1 MMPSQNIIFKE
12 TQRFKQ
18 WWIWLFLILI
28 NGLMFS
34 GFIYQVI
41 LGNVFGNQPMSDSE
55 LVVGMLLLLG
65 VTIFIL
71 SFRLD
76 TEIGDKGIKV
86 RLFPIQ
92 LKFRF
97 YEWKEIQFSIV
108 RTYKPVA
115 EYGGWG
121 FRGRS
126 NNRVLSLSGNQGLQ
140 LEFKDG
146 KKLLINTQKGKEL
159 TDALI
164 QLKRN

>member
-1 MMPSQNIIFKE
+1 MILSQNIIFNE

-28 NGLMFS
+28 NGLLFS

-41 LGNVFGNQPMSDSE
+41 LGNVFGNQPMSDSG
-55 LVVGMLLLLG
+55 LVVGWLLVLG

-76 TEIGDKGIKV
+76 TEIGVKGIKV

-92 LKFRF
+92 FKFRF
-97 YEWKEIQFSIV
+97 YEWKEIHSSIV
-108 RTYKPVA
+108 RTYKPIA

-121 FRGRS
+121 FRGRY

-164 QLKRN
+164 QLNKN